1 MAKFKK
7 GQSGNPNGRPKGT
20 AELSQSIRAYLSTP
34 MKNGKDR
41 MQSLIQRLYR
51 SDPKTLL
58 AYGFGK
64 PVEFHEVTT
73 THSIDPEV
81 IAGGVEI
88 AKRL

>member
-7 GQSGNPNGRPKGT
+7 GQSGNPSGRPKGT
-20 AELSQSIRAYLSTP
+20 LDLSHAIRDYLSTP
-34 MKNGKDR
+34 MLNGKDS
-41 MQSLIQRLYR
+41 MQSLIQRLYK

-73 THSIDPEV
+73 THSIDPKL
-81 IAGGVEI
+81 IAGAVEV
-88 AKRL
+88 AKKL

>member
-1 MAKFKK
+1 MAQFKK
-7 GQSGNPNGRPKGT
+7 GRSGNPGGRPKGSADLGQEIRT
-20 AELSQSIRAYLSTP
+20 FLSGSLRNR
-34 MKNGKDR
+34 KNR
-41 MQSLIQRLYR
+41 MQALIERLYR
-51 SDPKTLL
+51 KDPKTLL